1 MQDPSTMDYAIFKDT
16 IINSLNKHA
25 SLKRKYLRANHLIFM
40 TKELSKA
47 IMQRS
52 KLRNLYLEVRS
63 ETELGIR
70 SKEIFVCHYLEKLK
84 ERSSYGDLSS
94 FARTS

>member
-16 IINSLNKHA
+16 IINSLNRHA
-25 SLKRKYLRANHLIFM
+25 PLKRKYLRANHLTFIM
-40 TKELSKA
+40 KELSKA
-47 IMQRS
+47 ITQRS
-52 KLRNLYLEVRS
+52 KLRNLYL

>member
-1 MQDPSTMDYAIFKDT
+1 MQDPSTTDYAIFKDT
-16 IINSLNKHA
+16 IINSLNRHA
-25 SLKRKYLRANHLIFM
+25 PLKRKYLRANHLTFI

-47 IMQRS
+47 ITQRS
-52 KLRNLYLEVRS
+52 KLRNLYL

-84 ERSSYGDLSS
+84 ERSSYGDLSIFVRRS
-94 FARTS
+94 

>member
-16 IINSLNKHA
+16 IINSLNRHA
-25 SLKRKYLRANHLIFM
+25 PLKRKYLRANHLTFIM
-40 TKELSKA
+40 KELSKA
-47 IMQRS
+47 SRKGQ
-52 KLRNLYLEVRS
+52 KLRNLYL

-84 ERSSYGDLSS
+84 ERSSYGDLSIFVRRS
-94 FARTS
+94 

>member
-16 IINSLNKHA
+16 IINSLNRHA
-25 SLKRKYLRANHLIFM
+25 PLKRKYLRANHLTFI

-47 IMQRS
+47 ITQRS
-52 KLRNLYLEVRS
+52 KLRNLYL

-84 ERSSYGDLSS
+84 ERSSYGDLSIFVRRS
-94 FARTS
+94 